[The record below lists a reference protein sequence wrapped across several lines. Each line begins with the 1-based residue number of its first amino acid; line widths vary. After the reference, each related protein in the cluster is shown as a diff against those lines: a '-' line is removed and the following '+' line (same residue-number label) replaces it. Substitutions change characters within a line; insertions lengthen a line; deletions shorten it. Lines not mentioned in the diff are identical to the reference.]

1 MRILPP
7 PVWVLVYI
15 VIGVGVSYLFGWPR
29 ITGLPII
36 WLGILLIIGAGV
48 LMAFAIRLFRR
59 EGTEIDPNSTTNRK
73 LVTTGPYRFTRNPMY
88 LGWAIVTLGVAC
100 LIGTWPMFVA
110 SIAFFATMNWVQI
123 PFEEIKMRRQF
134 GEAFDKY
141 TREVRRWM

>member
-1 MRILPP
+1 MEQAHADTSP
-7 PVWVLVYI
+7 
-15 VIGVGVSYLFGWPR
+15 S
-29 ITGLPII
+29 GL
-36 WLGILLIIGAGV
+36 GAG
-48 LMAFAIRLFRR
+48 LYRHRCRRQLPLRLAAHIRVTNHLAWHPVDHWR

-123 PFEEIKMRRQF
+123 PFEEVKMRRQF
-134 GEAFDKY
+134 GEVFDSY
-141 TREVRRWM
+141 TREVRRWV